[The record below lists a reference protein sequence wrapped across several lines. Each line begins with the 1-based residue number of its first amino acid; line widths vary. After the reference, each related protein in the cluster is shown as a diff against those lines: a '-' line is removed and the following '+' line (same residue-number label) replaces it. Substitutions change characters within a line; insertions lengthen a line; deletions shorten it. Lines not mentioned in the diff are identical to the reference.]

1 MANLVWTE
9 DGLDWLKS
17 RAFNPATAE
26 AAALAI
32 AIGSGSATP
41 AATDAA
47 LGAETARAALTYT
60 AVGVGTFKLSRTFAA
75 GVGTG
80 SVAEVGLF
88 DNTTAV
94 SGTLLARALVSPFTK
109 GAGDSYTVELPIDLT
124 DVLA

>member
-9 DGLDWLKS
+9 DGLDWLKD
-17 RAFNPATAE
+17 RAFNPSTTRDP
-26 AAALAI
+26 ALAI

-41 AATDAA
+41 AATDTA
-47 LGAETARAALTYT
+47 LGSETARAALTYT
-60 AVGVGTFKLSRTFAA
+60 AVGVGTFKLSRTFGA

-88 DNTTAV
+88 DDTAGS
-94 SGTLLARALVSPFTK
+94 SGALLARALVSPFTK